1 MAQARVHSN
10 VPLRAAYASPFPSR
24 RRPPSPLSLMHARAV
39 HLRHVAGAHY
49 PTIFSR
55 FFTRTLCC
63 EVCVCV
69 CVCVC
74 AEQQRNNPHTNKQNP
89 PQNGFTTQK
98 IIESRQK
105 KRCKT
110 RRHAKIRVRARECAC
125 VCVWQETKYGKG
137 ETNAH
142 VSINA
147 RSYSPQ

>member
-49 PTIFSR
+49 PTILSR
-55 FFTRTLCC
+55 FFTRTLCP

-69 CVCVC
+69 
-74 AEQQRNNPHTNKQNP
+74 RSNNATIPTRINRIHHRTDLQHK
-89 PQNGFTTQK
+89 K